1 MAPRGRGG
9 QGDGA
14 ESLSRIFTATVRPRG
29 TPLRNYTHKGRP
41 YGCLGPNPAWG
52 QGFRAAGS
60 IARAGLKPAPT
71 VCEGSTHVRIIQE
84 GWRNCGIRA
93 DWWGRNGADVVKR
106 WYVCGVGWV
115 SAGEWM
121 RARESDVFFGYGGS
135 EWVGMWARGCV
146 DRGVRWGVRGTLAEQ
161 YGERKAMAVGVQ
173 SRARGQAD
181 REGDGFG
188 RTWQSATG
196 SSKSSLCQLCL
207 QWARLP
213 APAEVSQQ
221 LIPVPVGFAI
231 GDAAPPLGSRFRGND
246 GLSRE

>member
-14 ESLSRIFTATVRPRG
+14 GSLSRAFTATGRPQG
-29 TPLRNYTHKGRP
+29 TPLRNGTHKGRP

-71 VCEGSTHVRIIQE
+71 VGEGSTHVRIIQE
-84 GWRNCGIRA
+84 GWRNCRIRA

-106 WYVCGVGWV
+106 WDVCGIGWGR
-115 SAGEWM
+115 GENGRRGRVTAFWGHGEQM
-121 RARESDVFFGYGGS
+121 GWS
-135 EWVGMWARGCV
+135 WARGR

-188 RTWQSATG
+188 RTW
-196 SSKSSLCQLCL
+196 
-207 QWARLP
+207 
-213 APAEVSQQ
+213 
-221 LIPVPVGFAI
+221 
-231 GDAAPPLGSRFRGND
+231 
-246 GLSRE
+246 